1 MITKNARKAYYKA
14 HVARVNS
21 RIPTAI
27 KNALNSDEIGYTR
40 LFKGLINTQGGLSA
54 KVEINQGGSVGI
66 YGEPNLSSLYNS
78 TDFPTIKGE
87 AEGNIVYSK
96 GSVMISKVTS
106 SMGSYLE
113 DETEALNNIDKDVD
127 ALFMAHAHMDD
138 SVLIAGVD
146 KLELQSI
153 YGIGN
158 HPDIGRVDNT
168 TGKLFKDMTAL
179 EIYTELKAQIQ
190 DFVQNVNPAGS
201 NKQTPIRKITVVMSP
216 DIYLICAMAEIVVG
230 NDTISVIA
238 KLEKDM
244 AVVGGIQFVDN
255 GAVAEIKHTDPN
267 NTSKCAI
274 IGYFDNQ
281 YIEAK
286 IPAPT
291 NLLSGGSGDASH
303 IDDKTHYQSLFVSKN
318 LGIQVKNIGAGA
330 NKLKPLRVLQGL

>member
-1 MITKNARKAYYKA
+1 MIIRNAGKAYYKTHIA
-14 HVARVNS
+14 TVNS

-27 KNALNSDEIGYTR
+27 KTALGSDEIGYPR
-40 LFKGLINTQGGLSA
+40 LFKGLINTKGGLSA
-54 KVEINQGGSVGI
+54 KMEINQGGSVGI
-66 YGEPNLSSLYNS
+66 YGEPKLSSLYDS
-78 TDFPTIKGE
+78 TDFPTIKGG

-96 GSVMISKVTS
+96 GSVMISKVAS
-106 SMGSYLE
+106 SLGAFLE
-113 DETEALNNIDKDVD
+113 DEQQAIESINRDVD
-127 ALFMAHAHMDD
+127 ALFMSHAHMDD
-138 SVLIAGVD
+138 SVLIGGVK

-230 NDTISVIA
+230 NDTVSVIE
-238 KLEKDM
+238 KLTKDM
-244 AVVGGIQFVDN
+244 AVVGGIKFVDN
-255 GAVAEIKHTDPN
+255 GAVAEIKHQDPN
-267 NTSKCAI
+267 NSSKCAI
-274 IGYFDNQ
+274 IGYFDGQ
-281 YIEAK
+281 FIEAR

-291 NLLSGGSGDASH
+291 NLLAGNNGDASH
-303 IDDKTHYQSLFVSKN
+303 IDDKSSFQSLFVSKC
-318 LGIQVKNIGAGA
+318 LGIMVKNISTGA
-330 NKLKPLRVLQGL
+330 NKLKPLRVMQGL